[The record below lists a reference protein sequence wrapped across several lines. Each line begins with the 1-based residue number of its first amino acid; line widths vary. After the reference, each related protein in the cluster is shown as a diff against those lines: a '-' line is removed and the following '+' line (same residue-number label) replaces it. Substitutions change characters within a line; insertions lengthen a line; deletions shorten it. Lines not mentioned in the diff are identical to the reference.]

1 MARHIGQ
8 YCTVRTADGE
18 EYAGELL
25 EAANGEVELLNAQ
38 KTLCNQMWTVDG
50 VPPVQKA
57 PYMIIRNVVEI
68 MGCTEEQRDA
78 LQARATLEEVRKR
91 EADRRRADA
100 CAVQRQEAWMRE
112 NRRTRIL
119 AIIALGAAI
128 TGLVIALL
136 VRVMR

>member
-1 MARHIGQ
+1 MMRHIGQ

-18 EYAGELL
+18 EYAGEML

-38 KTLCNQMWTVDG
+38 KTLRDQWIVDG

-91 EADRRRADA
+91 EADRRRADV

-119 AIIALGAAI
+119 AIIAMGAAI

-136 VRVMR
+136 ARVMR